1 MKIGE
6 LLGILSLPEFR
17 HISVRRGTS
26 ASDAYVGGGAPSGVT
41 KRFGSM
47 DVKSCDIR
55 ENVLIIYVT
64 EN

>member
-17 HISVRRGTS
+17 HVSVRRSTS
-26 ASDAYVGGGAPSGVT
+26 ASDMYVGGGAPSGVAR
-41 KRFGSM
+41 RFGSM
-47 DVKSCDIR
+47 DVKRCDIR
-55 ENVLIIYVT
+55 ENVFIIYVT

>member
-17 HISVRRGTS
+17 HVSVRRGNS
-26 ASDAYVGGGAPSGVT
+26 ASDVYIGGGAPMGVS

-47 DVKSCDIR
+47 DIKSCDIR